1 MRISFYG
8 ADRTVTG
15 SCHLIETNG
24 LRVLLDMGLYQG
36 HRDEARRINEY
47 LPFDPQSIDT
57 IVLSH
62 GHLDHCGKLPVALRN
77 GFGGSIFA
85 TPATCEV
92 ARVVLQDAAKIQEE
106 DADYLNRRARDPDM
120 EQVQPLYT
128 YSDVGSVLKAFRRV
142 PYGRTTELGNGASF
156 TFYDAGHILGS
167 AYLVLETVEAGK
179 RRRVLFTGDIGRY
192 ETPIL
197 RDPQPLDDATAG
209 TPFDAVIT
217 ESTYGG
223 RVHAPMAQIEP
234 QLLAV
239 VRETIAR
246 KGRLVVPA
254 FAVGRT
260 QTMLWYMQKFIA
272 EKQIPSIPVYVDS
285 PMGVEMTRV
294 TTEFRENYDAQTN
307 AMIGSKDLFGL
318 ANVTLATSRE
328 ESKRVNADHGPCV
341 IIASSPTCEFGRILH
356 HVAASVERERDTILF
371 CGWTPP
377 NTLGRRLQDG
387 HRRVRVLD
395 RWYDLRCQVTTLHGL
410 SAHADGDELLRFL
423 KPTLMPQTTA
433 YVVHG
438 EAGQAETFAA
448 RLVNAGVGRAIV
460 PAMESADFSGVTP
473 VATVTPDEDDRGPST
488 AVAARME

>member
-15 SCHLIETNG
+15 SCHLVETNG

-47 LPFDPQSIDT
+47 LPFDPRTIDA

-62 GHLDHCGKLPVALRN
+62 GHLDHCGKLPVAMKHKFR
-77 GFGGSIFA
+77 GPIFA

-92 ARVVLQDAAKIQEE
+92 ARVVLQDSAKIQEE
-106 DADYLNRRARDPDM
+106 DVEYLNRRSREPGGPM
-120 EQVQPLYT
+120 VEPLYT
-128 YSDVGSVLKAFRRV
+128 FSDVGAVLKAFRRV
-142 PYGRTTELGNGASF
+142 PYGRRTDLGNGVTF

-167 AYLVLETVEAGK
+167 AYVVLETTENGK
-179 RRRVLFTGDIGRY
+179 PRRVLFTGDIGRY
-192 ETPIL
+192 DTPIL
-197 RDPQPLDDATAG
+197 RDLQPLEDAAQG
-209 TPFDAVIT
+209 APFDAVIT

-223 RVHAPMAQIEP
+223 RQHAPMAQVEP

-239 VRETIAR
+239 VKETIAR

-260 QTMLWYMQKFIA
+260 QTMLWYAQKFIA
-272 EKQIPSIPVYVDS
+272 EKKIPPIPVYVDS
-285 PMGVEMTRV
+285 PMGVEV
-294 TTEFRENYDAQTN
+294 TKVTAEFRENYDEQTK
-307 AMIGSKDLFGL
+307 AMIGTGDLFGL

-328 ESKRVNADHGPCV
+328 ESKRVNADQGPCV

-356 HVAASVERERDTILF
+356 HVAGSVERDRDTILF

-387 HRRVRVLD
+387 QRRVRVLD
-395 RWYDLRCQVTTLHGL
+395 RWYDLKCQVTTLHGL

-423 KPTLMPQTTA
+423 GPTLKPQTTA

-438 EAGQAETFAA
+438 EADQAETFAA
-448 RLVNAGVGRAIV
+448 RLVNAGIGRAIV
-460 PAMESADFSGVTP
+460 PAMDSAEFSGVAP
-473 VATVTPDEDDRGPST
+473 VATVTPDDSDTGSSGGSS
-488 AVAARME
+488 ARME